1 MNHLFS
7 QIDGVFST
15 DRVIEK
21 QVKAA
26 AKFLSAEEEAEQ
38 RKMELL
44 SFKSRSTV
52 INSETQDETESN
64 TATAVQPNENLN
76 ASFSMDDF
84 MISADTALNSLTNSS
99 VNPVAA
105 SVPEPT
111 TTSMAAVTMMSPVR
125 KNSVLLIHN
134 PDFINNLTK
143 VIGGGAINP
152 EKEGSTPLRSRSVGR
167 RSTLGMTFGR
177 TPSTSSSSSTT
188 ENNNESAEGSTKE
201 VKNKT
206 TKSKL
211 LQVSLNFFSFLCV
224 SNSLLI

>member
-1 MNHLFS
+1 M
-7 QIDGVFST
+7 
-15 DRVIEK
+15 
-21 QVKAA
+21 KAA

-84 MISADTALNSLTNSS
+84 MISADNALNSLTNSS

-105 SVPEPT
+105 PVPEPT

-177 TPSTSSSSSTT
+177 TPSTSSSTT

-211 LQVSLNFFSFLCV
+211 LQVRLNFLSFLCV
-224 SNSLLI
+224 SNSLPI